1 MLSQSI
7 QKYLVAQTILCA
19 CKKSPN
25 VSEIHCQTKYSSQ
38 KDFPVF
44 SNLRWTFF
52 FNKMARAILLAR
64 KNIGYSLNII
74 ANSSKRFYELATLH
88 AFKNR
93 QTLSKYIVKEDI
105 HRQKLSCTFPIIG
118 EPFASI
124 AKSPLL
130 KNPCRSRREWNSVWN
145 KYKLK
150 ILNACSNKYNTNLF
164 FL

>member
-1 MLSQSI
+1 MQATLSASNNRQIFLKYIAKEDIHRQNLSHVFPAFCKPFSSI
-7 QKYLVAQTILCA
+7 RWHARSCLL
-19 CKKSPN
+19 
-25 VSEIHCQTKYSSQ
+25 TKDIS
-38 KDFPVF
+38 
-44 SNLRWTFF
+44 
-52 FNKMARAILLAR
+52 
-64 KNIGYSLNII
+64 YSLDII

-130 KNPCRSRREWNSVWN
+130 KNPCRSRRE
-145 KYKLK
+145 
-150 ILNACSNKYNTNLF
+150 
-164 FL
+164 